1 MNNTTL
7 LKILKLSSFFVFLGR
22 AYQHLFWDAPYRSFF
37 WDQKLLEPII
47 NFVFDTSWQSYVTNL
62 NTDHAIQILTR
73 CIGVLYAVCAVISI
87 TIDQNSKK
95 WEQRILKLGSVSLV
109 LLALMITKEKFYH
122 LVMFF
127 EHTIQF
133 GVPIA
138 LIYFLKHK
146 NIPQLL
152 FYLKVFIALTFTC
165 HGMYA
170 IGVFYPLPGNFVT
183 MTLNILP
190 ISENL
195 AKNLLFTAGI
205 LDFIIAIAIFIPKIS
220 KAALLYAAFW
230 GLITAFARIA
240 SGLHYD
246 ISFSIVHQYLYLV
259 IYRLPHGIIPL
270 LVYLYLAKKEIK
282 DTKTSN
288 TLISGSI

>member
-1 MNNTTL
+1 MNNKTL
-7 LKILKLSSFFVFLGR
+7 LQFLKISSFFIFIGR

-47 NFVFDTSWQSYVTNL
+47 NFVFDTTWQSYVTNL
-62 NTDHAIQILTR
+62 NTDHSIQILTR
-73 CIGVLYAVCAVISI
+73 SIGILYLICAIISI
-87 TIDQNSKK
+87 VIHENSKK
-95 WEQRILKLGSVSLV
+95 WMRSILTLGAVSLIF
-109 LLALMITKEKFYH
+109 LALMITKDKFYH
-122 LVMFF
+122 LIMFF

-138 LIYFLKHK
+138 LLYFLKDK
-146 NIPQLL
+146 NTSLL
-152 FYLKVFIALTFTC
+152 IFYLKVFIALTFTC

-190 ISENL
+190 IQEEM
-195 AKNLLFTAGI
+195 AKNLLFLAGI
-205 LDFIIAIAIFIPKIS
+205 LDFIIAIAIFIPKLS
-220 KAALLYAAFW
+220 KPALVYACFW
-230 GLITAFARIA
+230 GFITAFARII

-246 ISFSIVHQYLYLV
+246 ISLSIVHQYIYLT

-270 LVYLYLAKKEIK
+270 LVYLYLTKESSKKIVVSENLA
-282 DTKTSN
+282 SA
-288 TLISGSI
+288 